1 MTVQELIERLEK
13 VEDKGITVNVVDY
26 FNSRG
31 NGWDEVTDVYQHTF
45 SSGETILVI
54 E

>member
-31 NGWDEVTDVYQHTF
+31 NGWDEVTEVYQHKF
-45 SSGETILVI
+45 SSGETILVV